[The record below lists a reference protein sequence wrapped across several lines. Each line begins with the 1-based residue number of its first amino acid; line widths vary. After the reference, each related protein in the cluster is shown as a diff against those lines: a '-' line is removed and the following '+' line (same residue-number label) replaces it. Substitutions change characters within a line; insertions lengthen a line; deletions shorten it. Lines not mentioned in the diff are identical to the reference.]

1 MKAIIN
7 FFRNIESQIE
17 YTDYNPIN
25 DPDVPES
32 AQRYIY

>member
-1 MKAIIN
+1 MKAIID
-7 FFRNIESQIE
+7 FFRNFESQIE

>member
-1 MKAIIN
+1 MKAIVD
-7 FFRNIESQIE
+7 FFRSLNSQIE
-17 YTDYNPIN
+17 YTDYNPLN

>member
-1 MKAIIN
+1 MKAIVD
-7 FFRNIESQIE
+7 FFRSLNSQIE